1 MRGYKKFAFVLV
13 LLSGLAVY
21 SFGES
26 YLGLAGGYYRFSD
39 EFPKENY
46 GRLMNGASG
55 LFSFHYFPGESP
67 LGFNFHVFSG
77 TLSSGLEWKD
87 ELDPSSIKDK
97 TIWDLRFSFG
107 AAYKFKLGERVR
119 IPLSLGPVFSLY
131 TEDYT
136 KYYYYDYGDDDDK
149 STYEKSKSTYY
160 DAFNIGLM
168 LNASVILNPF
178 PRFSYWFFKAG
189 ILIDWDFL
197 RVERGE
203 MSMDYRQVKSAR
215 YRNTPY
221 MSIGLS
227 PYLGIG
233 LLLP

>member
-26 YLGLAGGYYRFSD
+26 YLGLAGGYYFFSD
-39 EFPKENY
+39 EFPNDNY
-46 GRLMNGASG
+46 GRFINGGGG
-55 LFSFHYFPGESP
+55 LFSFHYFPGESS

-77 TLSSGLEWKD
+77 TLSSGMEWKD
-87 ELDPSSIKDK
+87 EQDSSSINDK
-97 TIWDLRFSFG
+97 SIWDLRFSPG
-107 AAYKFKLGERVR
+107 IAYKFTLGERVR

-131 TEDYT
+131 TEEYSDWIYNE
-136 KYYYYDYGDDDDK
+136 Y
-149 STYEKSKSTYY
+149 KSTYY
-160 DAFNIGLM
+160 VAFNLGLM
-168 LNASVILNPF
+168 LDASVVFNPF
-178 PRFSYWFFKAG
+178 PYFKVLFFKAG
-189 ILIDWDFL
+189 ILFDWDFL

-203 MSMDYRQVKSAR
+203 MSMR
-215 YRNTPY
+215 YRNVQSARSRSVPY
-221 MSIGLS
+221 MSFGLS